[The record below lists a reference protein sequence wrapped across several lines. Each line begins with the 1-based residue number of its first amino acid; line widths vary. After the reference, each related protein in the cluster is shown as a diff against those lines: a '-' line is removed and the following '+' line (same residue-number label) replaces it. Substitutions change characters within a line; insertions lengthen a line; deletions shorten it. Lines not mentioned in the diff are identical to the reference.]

1 MDQRKYMEADRL
13 KVKYQ
18 DKDKQ
23 LKIRKSQDQID
34 AGDIPPR

>member
-1 MDQRKYMEADRL
+1 MEADRL